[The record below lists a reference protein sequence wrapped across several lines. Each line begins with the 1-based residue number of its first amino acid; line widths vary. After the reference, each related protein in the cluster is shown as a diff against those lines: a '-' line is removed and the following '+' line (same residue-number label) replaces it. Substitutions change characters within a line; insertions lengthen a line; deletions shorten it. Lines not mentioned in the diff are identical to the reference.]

1 MQSGLVFGYVAL
13 VDGMVERL
21 RAEMDYPV
29 TVLATGG
36 EAPLIASESRTIDSV
51 DEYLTL
57 DGLRILYNRQR

>member
-1 MQSGLVFGYVAL
+1 MQSGLIYGYVAL

-21 RAEMDYPV
+21 REEMGCPV

-36 EAPLIASESRTIDSV
+36 EAPLIASESKTIDEV

-57 DGLRILYNRQR
+57 DGLRLLYERQR